1 MKYLRQT
8 LLALLYLLPAV
19 LFFSYY
25 PIIRLGSNSS
35 MNFELSLPLIWLVI
49 FDIVAFISL
58 VVIWYHQCTT
68 SSTSKQPS
76 TATLQKHSHPRTTDS
91 IIVTSQQHPRH
102 HGVQQHSSHF
112 LESSLRLPGL
122 SDRRFFLF
130 ALFPL
135 YITIS
140 ILWSANPLRGLLT
153 AGIAWLIFFA
163 VFAIIN
169 IVPLLSPPSTL
180 RRNVLLSLV
189 IFTTFVCFFC
199 FLQSILDLLGLSRA
213 STLLCAGCTYRSF
226 GFPHPSGFAIE
237 PQFMGNLLLAP
248 TLTMLY
254 LLVTQPSSQDS
265 KNSSQQ
271 PANPATFSRWR
282 NFWPLAI
289 IVTLFST
296 TLFFTFSRGAIYAYA
311 IALIVMLILCLKRHH
326 FRWSLITIPVLS
338 FLISLGLQ
346 GTFSALSPT
355 SETFISG
362 VTKSIHQLSL
372 GIIDLRPQEK
382 TSPVENSEI
391 TVDNSATTVD
401 NSTQNVE
408 NPATSSGKPVENP
421 TPNGGNPA
429 QNSPHGEEDS
439 PTSSPETN
447 PPTSTGND
455 EVYFE
460 GYVPESTN
468 IRLNLN
474 KTAIDTWLAAPGHPR
489 IEVNI
494 GCAHKTSGDP
504 TICLTHTQLTP
515 TSILFGVGLGGAGTA
530 MHAAFPDIITS
541 SKEIVQNEFFSLL
554 LETGL
559 VGVALLI
566 FSFLLAFAPRLFSA
580 KFLDGRAAN
589 SRSRSATFWHHPALP
604 LLLSLVIAYLITLN
618 FFSGLPN
625 ALQIYLMP
633 PLIYLIFQEKSCIL
647 SESAL

>member
-25 PIIRLGSNSS
+25 PIIQLGSNSS

-58 VVIWYHQCTT
+58 VFVWHHQRTI
-68 SSTSKQPS
+68 SPASKQTS
-76 TATLQKHSHPRTTDS
+76 TATLQKHPHQRTADS
-91 IIVTSQQHPRH
+91 TIVASQQHPRRRSAH
-102 HGVQQHSSHF
+102 KHSSHF
-112 LESSLRLPGL
+112 LASSLHLPGL

-153 AGIAWLIFFA
+153 AGIAWLIFLA
-163 VFAIIN
+163 VFAIIY
-169 IVPLLSPPSTL
+169 IVPLLSPPGTL
-180 RRNVLLSLV
+180 RRNVLLSL
-189 IFTTFVCFFC
+189 IISTTFVCFFC

-254 LLVTQPSSQDS
+254 LLATRPPTQGS

-271 PANPATFSRWR
+271 PANPATSSRGR
-282 NFWPLAI
+282 NFWLLAI
-289 IVTLFST
+289 IAIFFST
-296 TLFFTFSRGAIYAYA
+296 TLFFTFSRGAIYAYV

-391 TVDNSATTVD
+391 TVDNSSSTVD
-401 NSTQNVE
+401 NSAQNVE
-408 NPATSSGKPVENP
+408 NPATTSGKPMENP
-421 TPNGGNPA
+421 TSDGGNPA
-429 QNSPHGEEDS
+429 QNSSHLKKDS
-439 PTSSPETN
+439 SASSPEGNTS
-447 PPTSTGND
+447 TSTGND

-474 KTAIDTWLAAPGHPR
+474 KAAIDTWLAAPGHPR

-494 GCAHKTSGDP
+494 GCARRTSDDP
-504 TICLTHTQLTP
+504 PACLVRAQLAS

-530 MHAAFPDIITS
+530 MHAAFPDIVTS
-541 SKEIVQNEFFSLL
+541 PKEIVQNEFFSLL

-559 VGVALLI
+559 IGVALLI
-566 FSFLLAFAPRLFSA
+566 FSLLLAFAPRLFSA

-589 SRSRSATFWHHPALP
+589 SQSHSAAFWHHPALP
-604 LLLSLVIAYLITLN
+604 LLLPLVIAYLITLN

-633 PLIYLIFQEKSCIL
+633 PLLYLIFLASPIP
-647 SESAL
+647 ESS